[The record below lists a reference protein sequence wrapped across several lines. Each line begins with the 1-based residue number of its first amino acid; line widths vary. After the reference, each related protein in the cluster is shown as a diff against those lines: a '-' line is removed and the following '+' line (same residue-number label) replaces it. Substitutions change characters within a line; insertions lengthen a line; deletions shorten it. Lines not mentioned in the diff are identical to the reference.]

1 MIIVAIKF
9 FDAHR
14 PAISDQMTVRKAGM
28 LFSHI
33 SSPGPGFTQ
42 TLAFWFT
49 MMDSEYDKEKLR
61 ILKSSQRCLQAT
73 LQL

>member
-1 MIIVAIKF
+1 MIIVTIKF

-14 PAISDQMTVRKAGM
+14 PAINDQMRVREAGM

-42 TLAFWFT
+42 TLPLWFT
-49 MMDSEYDKEKLR
+49 TMDSGHDKEN
-61 ILKSSQRCLQAT
+61 
-73 LQL
+73 

>member
-14 PAISDQMTVRKAGM
+14 PAINDQMTVRETGM

-42 TLAFWFT
+42 TLPFWFT
-49 MMDSEYDKEKLR
+49 TMDSENDKEKLR
-61 ILKSSQRCLQAT
+61 ILKSSQKCLEAT